1 MSNFTELDIDGYQKR
16 FSQPGQD
23 HLLIDVREAD
33 EYADGHLPGAM
44 LIPLSAIESNADE
57 AIRHIP
63 NDKPVVLVC
72 ARGGRSMIAA
82 SYFASTGRQFE
93 IINLT
98 DGTLGWVL
106 RGLPIE
112 K

>member
-1 MSNFTELDIDGYQKR
+1 MSGFTQIDIDGYQAR
-16 FSQPGQD
+16 FSQAGQD
-23 HLLIDVREAD
+23 HILIDVREAD
-33 EYADGHLPGAM
+33 EYADGHLPGAI
-44 LIPLSAIESNADE
+44 LIPLSAIEANPQSAIADVSD
-57 AIRHIP
+57 
-63 NDKPVVLVC
+63 DKPIVLVC

-82 SYFASTGRQFE
+82 GYFADAGIQSE

-106 RGLPIE
+106 RGLPVE